1 MILCLE
7 CGNTCIKIGFVD
19 DNFGIVDFLM
29 IKTNQELTSDEYALR
44 LKSIC
49 NQHPK
54 IKGAIISS
62 VVPKLTNI
70 LKLAINKIYG
80 VDAKILNKNLKSKIA
95 IKIDNPS
102 ELGSDFI
109 CTAVGALKKGYKP
122 PFAIADYGTTT
133 KISVVDQ
140 KGNFIGCTITAGI
153 GTSMIALSDKT
164 AQLFEVE
171 FQTPNHI
178 IGKNS
183 KDSIQSGLLYGQA
196 YMVDELIRRI
206 EQELGYKLNRILTG
220 GYSKIIKNI
229 LDGYYFEE
237 HLSIIGLS
245 EIYRLNK
252 D

>member
-1 MILCLE
+1 MILCIE

-19 DNFGIVDFLM
+19 DNFNIVDFLM
-29 IKTNQELTSDEYALR
+29 VKTNLDLTSDEYALR
-44 LKSIC
+44 FKAFF
-49 NQHPK
+49 NNHPQ
-54 IKGAIISS
+54 IEGAIISS

-70 LKLAINKIYG
+70 LKMAVNKIYG
-80 VDAKILNKNLKSKIA
+80 VNAKILNKTLKSKIA

-109 CTAVGALKKGYKP
+109 CTAVGAFKKGYKP

-133 KISVVDQ
+133 KISIIDQ

-153 GTSMIALSDKT
+153 GTSMVALSDKT

-171 FQTPNHI
+171 FQTPSHI
-178 IGKNS
+178 VGKNS
-183 KDSIQSGLLYGQA
+183 RDSIQSGLIYGQA
-196 YMVDELIRRI
+196 YMVDEMTRRI
-206 EQELGYKLNRILTG
+206 EQELGYKVTKILTG

-229 LDGYYFEE
+229 LDGFYYEE

-245 EIYRLNK
+245 EIYYLNK